1 MNSTRLY
8 KRVLNSMMLIMMNTQ
23 INYQE
28 KWHHYWV
35 QAMTWIMRMQKL
47 RSSVIKNYLRKN
59 TGMAS

>member
-1 MNSTRLY
+1 
-8 KRVLNSMMLIMMNTQ
+8 MMLIMMNTQ